1 MNGNFWGHLVKA
13 AGLALVGGGEDEQQP
28 TRSATASR
36 RVGSYAGPAR
46 KKGCCNAKRPSVET
60 SPVTGA
66 TTAPIEGAFSGVR
79 AVRPKR
85 GT

>member
-13 AGLALVGGGEDEQQP
+13 AGLALVGSGEDEQQP
-28 TRSATASR
+28 ARSATASR

-46 KKGCCNAKRPSVET
+46 KKGCCNAKRAEAGAGST
-60 SPVTGA
+60 SPTP
-66 TTAPIEGAFSGVR
+66 APAEGAFSGVR